1 VLRVGCVDEWA
12 GGVSGGLEAIDTE
25 AAGGLDD
32 TMADATTSTEAKGM
46 LAVSDGGFVVR
57 G

>member
-1 VLRVGCVDEWA
+1 
-12 GGVSGGLEAIDTE
+12 VSGGFEAIDTE

-32 TMADATTSTEAKGM
+32 TTPDAITSAEANGAVERT
-46 LAVSDGGFVVR
+46 LAASDGGFVVR

>member
-1 VLRVGCVDEWA
+1 MLRVGCVDEWA